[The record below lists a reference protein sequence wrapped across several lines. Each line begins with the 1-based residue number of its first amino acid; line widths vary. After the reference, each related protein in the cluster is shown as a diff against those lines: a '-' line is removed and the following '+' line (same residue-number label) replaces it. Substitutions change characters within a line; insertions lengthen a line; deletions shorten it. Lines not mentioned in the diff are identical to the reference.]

1 MIAKFWSR
9 GMAIDDMRDA
19 QILCHPDPPQ
29 VSISN
34 DGGRTWN
41 EMYNL
46 EQFVERWPQAI
57 YTTHRVNRRRAG
69 MNEWIMIVEPAPTPT
84 LPDRLSQPK
93 PATKPA
99 PARKEPEPMD
109 IAKLYP
115 SRYLKAEDLKGRAVR
130 VTISA
135 VTIEDLRNPRTN
147 AKDKKAVLHF
157 SRSEKV
163 LPLNKT
169 QAFALASITGS
180 TDTDAWP
187 GFVVVL
193 AAGRAPNGQQ
203 TITITAPAQE
213 QEQKAPAAGSAKDDE
228 ADYQT
233 DPVTAGDHQ

>member
-1 MIAKFWSR
+1 MIARLWYD
-9 GMAIDDMRDA
+9 GTAHEALQLAMIGC
-19 QILCHPDPPQ
+19 LPDPWL
-29 VSISN
+29 VIETTT
-34 DGGRTWN
+34 DGGRTWQDHT
-41 EMYNL
+41 L
-46 EQFVERWPQAI
+46 EDFVSDHPEIVNATRR
-57 YTTHRVNRRRAG
+57 TNRRRG
-69 MNEWIMIVEPAPTPT
+69 RMMEWIFT
-84 LPDRLSQPK
+84 LDPQPVQS
-93 PATKPA
+93 
-99 PARKEPEPMD
+99 RKEPNTMD

-135 VTIEDLRNPRTN
+135 VTVEELRNPRTN
-147 AKDKKAVLHF
+147 AKDTKAVLHF

-203 TITITAPAQE
+203 TITITAPAQPPE
-213 QEQKAPAAGSAKDDE
+213 PEPAPTASDSDAEFDALPRAMDDPEHVAK
-228 ADYQT
+228 
-233 DPVTAGDHQ
+233 VK

>member
-1 MIAKFWSR
+1 MIARLWYD
-9 GMAIDDMRDA
+9 GTAHEALQLAMIGC
-19 QILCHPDPPQ
+19 LPDPWL
-29 VSISN
+29 VIETTT
-34 DGGRTWN
+34 DGGHTWQDHTLEDFVSDHPEIVNATRRT
-41 EMYNL
+41 
-46 EQFVERWPQAI
+46 
-57 YTTHRVNRRRAG
+57 NRRRG
-69 MNEWIMIVEPAPTPT
+69 RMMEWIFTLDPQPVPTQ
-84 LPDRLSQPK
+84 S
-93 PATKPA
+93 
-99 PARKEPEPMD
+99 RKEPDTMD

-135 VTIEDLRNPRTN
+135 VTVEELRNPRTN

-228 ADYQT
+228 NDYQT

>member
-1 MIAKFWSR
+1 MIARLWYD
-9 GMAIDDMRDA
+9 GTAHEALQLAMIGC
-19 QILCHPDPPQ
+19 LPDPWL
-29 VSISN
+29 VIETTT
-34 DGGRTWN
+34 DGGRTWQDHT
-41 EMYNL
+41 L
-46 EQFVERWPQAI
+46 EDFVSDHPEIVNATRR
-57 YTTHRVNRRRAG
+57 TNRRRG
-69 MNEWIMIVEPAPTPT
+69 RMMEWIFTLDPQPVPTQ
-84 LPDRLSQPK
+84 S
-93 PATKPA
+93 
-99 PARKEPEPMD
+99 RKEPDTMD

-135 VTIEDLRNPRTN
+135 VTIEELRNPRTN
-147 AKDKKAVLHF
+147 AKDTKAVLHF

>member
-1 MIAKFWSR
+1 MIARLWYD
-9 GMAIDDMRDA
+9 GTAHEALQLAMIGC
-19 QILCHPDPPQ
+19 LPDPWL
-29 VSISN
+29 VIETTT
-34 DGGRTWN
+34 DGGRTWQDHT
-41 EMYNL
+41 L
-46 EQFVERWPQAI
+46 EDFVSDHPEIVNATRR
-57 YTTHRVNRRRAG
+57 TNRRRG
-69 MNEWIMIVEPAPTPT
+69 RMMEWIFT
-84 LPDRLSQPK
+84 LDPQPVQS
-93 PATKPA
+93 
-99 PARKEPEPMD
+99 RKEPNTMD

-147 AKDKKAVLHF
+147 AKDTKAVLHF

-203 TITITAPAQE
+203 TITITAPAQPPE
-213 QEQKAPAAGSAKDDE
+213 PEPVINEAARDFHAE
-228 ADYQT
+228 NNA
-233 DPVTAGDHQ
+233 DPVEEAAS